1 MVEGM
6 DIDEQPGPSAA
17 EKGKAV
23 MANGS
28 QGHTTST
35 SKGYELPWV
44 SLRVRKNDSVS
55 AICVCCL

>member
-1 MVEGM
+1 MAEGM

-28 QGHTTST
+28 EAPAAAT
-35 SKGYELPWV
+35 SKRYELPWV
-44 SLRVRKNDSVS
+44 SVTISTS
-55 AICVCCL
+55 APCPPQMGK